1 MKCFVRQRRM
11 LPCQTTC
18 SPPGTLSE
26 KSFADTLGSS
36 LYIYRLF
43 LICKID
49 EEIIYNYLD
58 TVTG

>member
-1 MKCFVRQRRM
+1 M
-11 LPCQTTC
+11 LCPPKADAPLSDDMQP
-18 SPPGTLSE
+18 PPGTLSE
-26 KSFADTLGSS
+26 KSFADMLGSS